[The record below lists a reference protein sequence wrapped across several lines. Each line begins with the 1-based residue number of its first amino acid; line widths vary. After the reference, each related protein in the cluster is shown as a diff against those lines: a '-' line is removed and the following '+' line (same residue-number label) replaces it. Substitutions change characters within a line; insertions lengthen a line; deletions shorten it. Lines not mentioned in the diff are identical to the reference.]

1 MAILA
6 PGIVAL
12 ITLVFTLRL
21 ARVYGTRRRPH
32 HLFWAVSMAQACLAS
47 AAYLISAALGGVP
60 LLFKVYYALGA
71 LMVASYLGLGSI
83 YLVAGPG
90 LARASLGFVLVLTVL
105 GTVGIFAAPVNM
117 DVLATL
123 NGGAG
128 QGVLGSKGLWLPQLI
143 AMNTF
148 GTVGVVVPAL
158 VSVGRVARRGER
170 QSGAAGVEQL
180 ARGRA
185 TALGTV
191 LIAAGV
197 LVNAAAGT
205 AARLGTGGFWL
216 TMVAGY
222 ALMFAGLTGVARA
235 EERRPA

>member
-6 PGIVAL
+6 PGILAA

-21 ARVYGTRRRPH
+21 LGQYGRRRRPH
-32 HLFWAVSMAQACLAS
+32 HLLWAISMAQACLAS
-47 AAYLISAALGGVP
+47 VAYLLSTALGGVP

-83 YLVAGPG
+83 YLVASPG
-90 LARASLGFVLVLTVL
+90 LARASLGFVLVLSVL
-105 GTVGIFAAPVNM
+105 GVVGIFAAPVNM
-117 DVLATL
+117 DVLTTL

-128 QGVLGSKGLWLPQLI
+128 QGVLAGKGLWLPQMI

-148 GTVGVVVPAL
+148 GTLGVVVPAL
-158 VSVGRVARRGER
+158 VSVGRVVRRRMARD
-170 QSGAAGVEQL
+170 A
-180 ARGRA
+180 
-185 TALGTV
+185 ALGTI

-216 TMVAGY
+216 TMVVGY
-222 ALMFAGLTGVARA
+222 AVMFAGFTRVGRA
-235 EERRPA
+235 EEARAA